1 MTVLISEFI
10 SGSDVET
17 ENLDGLSFAYEE
29 FLGIKFKLVNSC
41 DTFTYDKEYDVWR
54 DRSEDTAYMRQLVA
68 DGEDLTIVGVVQPK
82 KEYGTGVLKPG
93 IDYPFALVEKTIE
106 DAASSEIVTA
116 QLENPDVNIFTG
128 TPFDNSGTARELDPA
143 SLVNV
148 DVHMLKDAILI
159 DQELL
164 QTYFLNGA
172 DLSSVQISV
181 PEMDASDLPDI
192 SNIAVLVRNQLIA
205 DLPALLSEIQFSSD
219 DLFDLVEEILSDYIC
234 YLKESGY
241 LEMGQLADYLRE
253 YFSSEAFSSV
263 VRGWLDTLDPENRDE
278 TYLTGKIDELS
289 DLILQSLNSY
299 LNAQGLPGLPF

>member
-1 MTVLISEFI
+1 MGYVLYCRHIWKRRKEAGCRYGWDKRDPNKVDSFISEFT

-17 ENLDGLSFAYEE
+17 EKLDGLSFEYEE

-54 DRSEDTAYMRQLVA
+54 NRS
-68 DGEDLTIVGVVQPK
+68 
-82 KEYGTGVLKPG
+82 
-93 IDYPFALVEKTIE
+93 E
-106 DAASSEIVTA
+106 DAASSEIVMA
-116 QLENPDVNIFTG
+116 QMENPDVNIFTG
-128 TPFDNSGTARELDPA
+128 TPFDKSGTARELDPA

-148 DVHMLKDAILI
+148 DTNMLKDAFRV

-172 DLSSVQISV
+172 DLSSIQISV

-192 SNIAVLVRNQLIA
+192 SNLAELVRNQLIA
-205 DLPALLSEIQFSSD
+205 DLPALFSEIQFSSD

-234 YLKESGY
+234 YLKESDY
-241 LEMGQLADYLRE
+241 LEMGQLADYLRD

-278 TYLTGKIDELS
+278 AYLTDKINELS

-299 LNAQGLPGLPF
+299 KVDGR